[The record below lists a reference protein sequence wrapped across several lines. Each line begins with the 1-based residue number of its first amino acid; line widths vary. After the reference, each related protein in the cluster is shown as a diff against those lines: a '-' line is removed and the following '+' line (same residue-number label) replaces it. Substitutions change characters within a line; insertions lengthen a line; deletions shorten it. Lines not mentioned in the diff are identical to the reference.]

1 MLEVCVLCT
10 ICDFCDEFPFRNS
23 THIIQLE
30 NYMIRKLPP
39 AILTLTLLITF
50 IASFPSRTTAQTF
63 YGSIIG
69 NVTDSSGAVVPSAK
83 VTLTSLGTS
92 ERRAVETGPD
102 GNYQFVNLV
111 PGRYRVE
118 IEKAGF
124 KRYTRPEIVV
134 EVQAAVRIDT
144 ALETG
149 DVNEVVEITSQ
160 TPLLQPDTTS
170 LGQVVDSRKVLEM
183 PLNGRNVLNLV
194 ALAPGVVPQGQSM
207 QNPTG
212 TNIFA
217 WGNYQIGG
225 GAANQSAS
233 FLDGGPLNVIYAN
246 LTTLVPTQDAIQE
259 FRVQTNNLSA
269 EFGRFTGGVINLTS
283 KSGTN
288 DLHGSAYEFM
298 RNRVLNANTFF
309 NNRSGIERP
318 AFTQNQ
324 FGANIGGPVKLP
336 KKVFG
341 PLGFVGNNK
350 MFFFFA
356 YEGFRQRQ
364 GQSFLSSVPTDEFR
378 NGNFSNLRD
387 AQGNLI
393 PIYDPLTTCG
403 RLGNPACALGAE
415 GREIITRQQFPENK
429 IPENRIDA
437 TAKILRNLW
446 ALPNTPGQQFTDV
459 NNFATNARIG
469 GNNDQYNAR
478 IDYNL
483 SEKQRIFG
491 RYTHWSNLSLPIDPY
506 QTQTYVDRG
515 PETFLTR
522 QFVLADTYT
531 FSPTTIADFRVAYL
545 RFVYDRIPESL
556 GIDLTN
562 FGWPASLNDQVLFRH
577 IPTPC
582 VQGYTDVFCSNGT
595 GSTIIA
601 RNDSLSFAASLT
613 RMTGRHTLKIGG
625 EVRPMTHNYAQSNNA
640 SGALNFNNLITSAN
654 PFAPAGTGNAF
665 ASFLLGYG
673 TDGNILTPALVAGQ
687 QIYQGYFI
695 NDTFQVN
702 QKLTL
707 NYGLRWE
714 LPGPWTE
721 RFDRLNVFLPDAES
735 PLAGPTGVPLKGK
748 LGLVNTPDRTSRS
761 SQDRFWNLLAPR
773 LGFSYRFTDKTV
785 IRGGYGIF
793 YLPNDVVFATAPN
806 NAPVNAIATP
816 WVATIDGSVT
826 PGEQLNN
833 PFPNGVLQPPGNSPS
848 FQQILLGQGIGNTPI
863 ANEPYGYN
871 QQWNL
876 NLQRELGDGF
886 LFEAAYA
893 GSKGTHLPG
902 NQQINQLPDALL
914 SLGASLQEQ
923 VPNPFFGYITNGALA
938 ARTVARGQLLRLY
951 PQYTGVSIASMSNRN
966 STYHALQLKAE
977 RRLRAGGSILAT
989 YTMAKLISDTD
1000 TLTGWLESSG
1010 PAGVQNNNNLRLERS
1025 LASFDVPH
1033 RLVVSYVLDLPFGD
1047 GRRFLNKVSGPAK
1060 KLISGWGINGVYT
1073 FQSGF
1078 PLRFGTAANLTN
1090 SFGGGSRPNVVSGC
1104 NQDVSGSV
1112 QERLNRWFNTSCF
1125 MQPPAFTFGTEGRV
1139 NPKLR
1144 AHSMNNWDFALFKNT
1159 KISER
1164 VGLQFRAEF
1173 FNLFNRVQFNFPGQT
1188 VGNPQFGIVG
1198 SQANNPRLVQ
1208 FALRMNY

>member
-1 MLEVCVLCT
+1 M
-10 ICDFCDEFPFRNS
+10 
-23 THIIQLE
+23 IQQE
-30 NYMIRKLPP
+30 DYMIRKLSP
-39 AILTLTLLITF
+39 AVLTLTLLITF
-50 IASFPSRTTAQTF
+50 IATFPSRTTAQTF

-69 NVTDSSGAVVPSAK
+69 NVADSSGAVVPNAK

-92 ERRAVETGPD
+92 ERRVVETGPD

-144 ALETG
+144 MLETG

-288 DLHGSAYEFM
+288 DLHGSAYEFL

-324 FGANIGGPVKLP
+324 FGANIGGPVTLP

-341 PLGFVGNNK
+341 PLGSDGKDK

-364 GQSFLSSVPTDEFR
+364 GQSFLSSVPTEAFR
-378 NGNFSNLRD
+378 NGDFSNLRD

-393 PIYDPLTTCG
+393 QIYDPLTTCG
-403 RLGNPACALGAE
+403 RLGNPACAVDANGD
-415 GREIITRQQFPENK
+415 EIITRRQFPENK
-429 IPENRIDA
+429 IPEGRIDA
-437 TAKILRNLW
+437 TAKVLRNLW
-446 ALPNTPGQQFTDV
+446 ALPNTPGQQFTNV
-459 NNFATNARIG
+459 NNFATNASIG

-506 QTQTYVDRG
+506 RTQTYIDRG

-531 FSPTTIADFRVAYL
+531 FSPKTIADFRVAYL

-556 GIDLTN
+556 GVDLST
-562 FGWPASLNDQVLFRH
+562 FGWPASLNNQVAFRH

-601 RNDSLSFAASLT
+601 RNDSYSFAASLT
-613 RMTGRHTLKIGG
+613 RMTGSHTLKFGG
-625 EVRPMTHNYAQSNNA
+625 EVRPLTHNYAQSNNA
-640 SGALNFNNLITSAN
+640 SGAFNFNNVITSAN

-673 TDGNILTPALVAGQ
+673 NDGNILTPALVAGQ

-721 RFDRLNVFLPDAES
+721 RFDRLTVFLPDVES
-735 PLAGPTGVPLKGK
+735 PLAGPTRLPLRGR
-748 LGLVNTPDRTSRS
+748 LGLVDTPDRTSRY
-761 SQDRFWNLLAPR
+761 SQDRYWNLLAPR

-785 IRGGYGIF
+785 VRGGYGIF

-816 WVATIDGSVT
+816 WVATIDNGVT
-826 PGEQLNN
+826 PAGTLSN
-833 PFPNGVLQPPGNSPS
+833 PFPNGLLQPPGNSPS
-848 FQQILLGQGIGNTPI
+848 FQQTLLGQGIGNTPI

-876 NLQRELGDGF
+876 NLQREFGDGF
-886 LFEAAYA
+886 LFEVAYA

-902 NQQINQLPDALL
+902 NQQINQLPDELL
-914 SLGASLQEQ
+914 SLGASLQEL
-923 VPNPFFGYITNGALA
+923 VPNPFFGLVRNSALDRA
-938 ARTVARGQLLRLY
+938 TVARGQLLRPY

-966 STYHALQLKAE
+966 STYHAMQLKAE
-977 RRLRAGGSILAT
+977 RRFRAGGSILAT
-989 YTMAKLISDTD
+989 YTWAKLISDTD
-1000 TLTGWLESSG
+1000 TLTGWLEASG

-1033 RLVVSYVLDLPFGD
+1033 RLVVSYVLDLPFGN
-1047 GRRFLNKVSGPAK
+1047 GRRFLNRVSGAAQR
-1060 KLISGWGINGVYT
+1060 LVSGWGVNGVYT
-1073 FQSGF
+1073 LQSGF
-1078 PLRFGTAANLTN
+1078 PLRFTTATNLTN

-1104 NQDVSGSV
+1104 NQKLPGSA
-1112 QERLNRWFNTSCF
+1112 QERVDRWFNTSCF
-1125 MQPPAFTFGTEGRV
+1125 AQPPAFTFGNESRV
-1139 NPKLR
+1139 DPKLR
-1144 AHSMNNWDFALFKNT
+1144 AHGMNNLDFALFKNT
-1159 KISER
+1159 KMSER

-1173 FNLFNRVQFNFPGQT
+1173 FNIFNRAQFNFPGQAL
-1188 VGNPQFGIVG
+1188 GNQQFGVVS

-1208 FALRMNY
+1208 FALRMIY